1 MSGGGGN
8 LGKFKTVEQ
17 FGGVSKRL
25 IRLVVAA
32 VLFAASGVLRPTAAN
47 ADEVMEPPRPVSKQL
62 LVVQV
67 GDSFS
72 A

>member
-1 MSGGGGN
+1 
-8 LGKFKTVEQ
+8 
-17 FGGVSKRL
+17 
-25 IRLVVAA
+25 VAA
-32 VLFAASGVLRPTAAN
+32 VLFSASGVLRLTAAN
-47 ADEVMEPPRPVSKQL
+47 ADEVMESPRPVSKQL